1 MQPLGRKEV
10 LTEKLS
16 NLAFFGDG
24 KKYHTSHGKSLQE
37 W

>member
-10 LTEKLS
+10 LTGKLIWHF
-16 NLAFFGDG
+16 LGW
-24 KKYHTSHGKSLQE
+24 KEVPTSHGKSLQE